1 MLMMK
6 ALVKSTSNLLWK
18 TPSKVIYALI
28 ASALL
33 SACGE
38 SVVQSGGGAGD
49 TAENA
54 RIQAAITLLQ
64 PYVGIYLLQDGW
76 RGDMGDVAYL
86 SIGLTANDGISEAA
100 LIDYDD
106 TNQCV
111 PARFSTG
118 VVRKDDF
125 SDRVFMDDVFEL
137 DEAEL
142 SLNADN
148 LMIQVSNG
156 TIGAT
161 KVGITVDGLGPT
173 C

>member
-86 SIGLTANDGISEAA
+86 SIGLTAN
-100 LIDYDD
+100 
-106 TNQCV
+106 QCV

-142 SLNADN
+142 SLSADN

-161 KVGITVDGLGPT
+161 KVEITVDDLGPT